1 MRGSC
6 DFYLLWI
13 VFCFDNELNFMLL
26 FIILA
31 AVEGCGQTG
40 EEFFQKVREG
50 QIIIYNFPHN
60 YSWVML

>member
-1 MRGSC
+1 
-6 DFYLLWI
+6 
-13 VFCFDNELNFMLL
+13 MLL

-50 QIIIYNFPHN
+50 QIIILNFPHN